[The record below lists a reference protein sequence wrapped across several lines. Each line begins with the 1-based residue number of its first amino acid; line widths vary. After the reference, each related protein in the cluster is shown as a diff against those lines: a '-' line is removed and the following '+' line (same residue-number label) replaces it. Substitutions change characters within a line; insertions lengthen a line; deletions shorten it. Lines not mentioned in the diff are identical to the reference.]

1 MPYLKNNEP
10 YAELRRLLK
19 GYGMTGSKLARVIGK
34 CESTARDRL
43 DRPYSLTIRELE
55 LICKVGHV
63 PAEELKGAIKF
74 R

>member
-19 GYGMTGSKLARVIGK
+19 GYGLTGLRLARAIGK
-34 CESTARDRL
+34 SESTARDRL
-43 DRPYSLTIRELE
+43 DRPGSLTVRELE
-55 LICKVGHV
+55 LICKNGHI